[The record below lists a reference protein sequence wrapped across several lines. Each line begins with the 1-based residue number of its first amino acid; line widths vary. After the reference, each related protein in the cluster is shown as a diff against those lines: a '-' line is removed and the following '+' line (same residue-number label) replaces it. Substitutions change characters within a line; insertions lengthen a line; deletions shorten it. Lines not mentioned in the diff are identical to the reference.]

1 MSVVTPNKLKQHP
14 VTIWITLGKW
24 YNLYNNI
31 VIVIHTAIWECLQY
45 NTARICRENSS
56 RNS

>member
-14 VTIWITLGKW
+14 LTIWITLGKW

-45 NTARICRENSS
+45 NTARNWRENSS